1 MIFHRSY
8 LPKTGCSLASTPEF
22 SLLLNLGLAIFAA
35 FAFSIFFARIKQ
47 PVVLGQLIAGIIVGP
62 FGLGL
67 VQDLGAINLL
77 ASLGIVLLLFTVGL
91 ELDPLEIRKIGPD
104 SFMLAFVELIITFV
118 SVFGVAL
125 LVGLSSIESVF
136 VAAVVATTS
145 TAIMSKILLESRNL
159 HNKESQMVIT
169 ASVIEDFATVFILLL
184 LPGLA
189 AASKQVPPLDLAL
202 LVAKGILL
210 VGVIFG
216 FGWKLAP
223 RIIDR
228 VTQSDQEYKETAFL
242 LALSF
247 GFIFALLSSFL
258 GFSPAVGAFLM
269 GLMIRG
275 KQATFVLDKVGP
287 IKDLFI
293 VLFFVSMGTLINIGT
308 VLTLTL
314 PIIAVI
320 GMAIVGK
327 FGGCWIGAKLSAVRH
342 DATKVGI
349 SMLPRGEFSFIV
361 ASEGTGLGVA
371 SQLLY
376 PVAGLTTLITSIL
389 SSIAMRLLNK
399 RNEKTA
405 PVPVTIQAKTVPVTS
420 TGA

>member
-1 MIFHRSY
+1 M
-8 LPKTGCSLASTPEF
+8 ASTPEF

-35 FAFSIFFARIKQ
+35 FAFSILFSKIKQ
-47 PVVLGQLIAGIIVGP
+47 PVVLGQLIAGIIIGP

-104 SFMLAFVELIITFV
+104 SFILTTVELTITFL

-125 LVGLSSIESVF
+125 LAGLTSIEAVF

-145 TAIMSKILLESRNL
+145 TAIMSKILLESKSFRA
-159 HNKESQMVIT
+159 KESQMVIT

-189 AASKQVPPLDLAL
+189 AASNQVPPSELAL
-202 LVAKGILL
+202 LIAKGILL
-210 VGVIFG
+210 VAVIFG
-216 FGWKLAP
+216 FGWRVAP

-228 VTQSDQEYKETAFL
+228 MTEGDQEYKETAFL

-247 GFIFALLSSFL
+247 GFVFAVLSSFL

-275 KQATFVLDKVGP
+275 KQAEFVLGKVGP

-293 VLFFVSMGTLINIGT
+293 VLFFVSMGTLINIGA

-314 PIIAVI
+314 PILAVLTT
-320 GMAIVGK
+320 AIIGK
-327 FGGCWIGAKLSAVRH
+327 FWGCWTGAKLSAAKQQ
-342 DATKVGI
+342 ATRVGV

-371 SQLLY
+371 SQILF
-376 PVAGLTTLITSIL
+376 PIAGLTTLISSIL
-389 SSIAMRLLNK
+389 SSIGMRLI
-399 RNEKTA
+399 KTRTMKTNA
-405 PVPVTIQAKTVPVTS
+405 ITVPVEKVGKS
-420 TGA
+420 E

>member
-1 MIFHRSY
+1 M
-8 LPKTGCSLASTPEF
+8 ASTPEF

-35 FAFSIFFARIKQ
+35 FALSTIFERIKQ

-77 ASLGIVLLLFTVGL
+77 ASLGIVLLLFVVGL
-91 ELDPLEIRKIGPD
+91 ELDPLEIRRVGTG
-104 SFMLAFVELIITFV
+104 SFILAAVELTISFL

-125 LVGLSSIESVF
+125 LAGLSTIQAVF
-136 VAAVVATTS
+136 VSAVVATTS
-145 TAIMSKILLESRNL
+145 TAIMSKILLESKSF
-159 HNKESQMVIT
+159 HAKESQMVIT

-189 AASKQVPPLDLAL
+189 AASNQVPASDLAL
-202 LVAKGILL
+202 LVVKGILL
-210 VGVIFG
+210 VAVIFV
-216 FGWKLAP
+216 FGSRIAP

-228 VTQSDQEYKETAFL
+228 MTRGDQEYKETTFL

-247 GFIFALLSSFL
+247 GFIFAVLSAGL

-275 KQATFVLDKVGP
+275 KQAEFVLEKVGP

-293 VLFFVSMGTLINIGT
+293 VLFFVSMGTLINIGA

-314 PIIAVI
+314 PILAVL
-320 GMAIVGK
+320 GTALLGK
-327 FGGCWIGAKLSAVRH
+327 FCGCWTGAKLTTAKGE
-342 DATKVGI
+342 ATRVGL

-361 ASEGTGLGVA
+361 ASEGAGLGVA
-371 SQLLY
+371 SQILY
-376 PVAGLTTLITSIL
+376 PVAGLTTLISSFL
-389 SSIAMRLLNK
+389 SSIGMRLLNARRLK
-399 RNEKTA
+399 SES
-405 PVPVTIQAKTVPVTS
+405 VTVPVQLKS
-420 TGA
+420 AEKVG

>member
-1 MIFHRSY
+1 M
-8 LPKTGCSLASTPEF
+8 ASTPEF
-22 SLLLNLGLAIFAA
+22 TLLFNLGLSIFAA
-35 FAFSIFFARIKQ
+35 FAFSILFSKIKQ

-104 SFMLAFVELIITFV
+104 SFILAFVELMVTFF
-118 SVFGVAL
+118 SVYGVAL
-125 LVGLSSIESVF
+125 LAGLSNIEAIF

-145 TAIMSKILLESRNL
+145 TAIMSKILLESRSF
-159 HNKESQMVIT
+159 HDKESQMVVT

-189 AASKQVPPLDLAL
+189 AASNQVPPTDLAL
-202 LVAKGILL
+202 LVVKGVLL
-210 VGVIFG
+210 VAVIFA

-223 RIIDR
+223 QIIDR

-247 GFIFALLSSFL
+247 GFIFALLASYL

-275 KQATFVLDKVGP
+275 KQARFVLDKVGP

-293 VLFFVSMGTLINIGT
+293 VLFFVSMGTLINVGAI
-308 VLTLTL
+308 LTLTL
-314 PIIAVI
+314 PIVAVLTV
-320 GMAIVGK
+320 AIVGK
-327 FGGCWIGAKLSAVRH
+327 FGGCWLGAKLSTVKR

-371 SQLLY
+371 SQILY
-376 PVAGLTTLITSIL
+376 PVAGLSTLITSTL
-389 SSIAMRLLNK
+389 SSIGLRLLK
-399 RNEKTA
+399 KYREKTVAASTMSHKETVA
-405 PVPVTIQAKTVPVTS
+405 PIVSK
-420 TGA
+420 G

>member
-1 MIFHRSY
+1 M
-8 LPKTGCSLASTPEF
+8 ASTPEF

-35 FAFSIFFARIKQ
+35 FAFSILFSKIKQ
-47 PVVLGQLIAGIIVGP
+47 PVVLGQLIAGIIIGP

-67 VQDLGAINLL
+67 VQDLAEINLL

-91 ELDPLEIRKIGPD
+91 ELDPLEIRRIGTD
-104 SFMLAFVELIITFV
+104 SFILTFVELTITFFT
-118 SVFGVAL
+118 VFGVAL
-125 LVGLSSIESVF
+125 AVGLSNIESIF
-136 VAAVVATTS
+136 VGAVVATTS
-145 TAIMSKILLESRNL
+145 TAIMSKILLESRSL
-159 HNKESQMVIT
+159 HSKESQIVIT

-184 LPGLA
+184 LPGIVA
-189 AASKQVPPLDLAL
+189 ANSQVPPSDLAL
-202 LVAKGILL
+202 LVIKGILL
-210 VGVIFG
+210 VAVIFG
-216 FGWKLAP
+216 FGWKIAP

-228 VTQSDQEYKETAFL
+228 VSLGDQEYKETAFL

-247 GFIFALLSSFL
+247 GFIFAEIASFL

-275 KQATFVLDKVGP
+275 KQAKFVLDKVGP

-293 VLFFVSMGTLINIGT
+293 VLFFVAMGTLINIGT

-314 PIIAVI
+314 PIIAVLAT
-320 GMAIVGK
+320 AIMGK
-327 FGGCWIGAKLSAVRH
+327 FGGSWIGARLSAARH
-342 DATKVGI
+342 HATTVGV

-361 ASEGTGLGVA
+361 ASEGAGLGIA

-389 SSIAMRLLNK
+389 SSIGMRLLKK
-399 RNEKTA
+399 RERN
-405 PVPVTIQAKTVPVTS
+405 TITVPVS
-420 TGA
+420 TPVRTEPA

>member
-1 MIFHRSY
+1 M
-8 LPKTGCSLASTPEF
+8 ASTPEF

-35 FAFSIFFARIKQ
+35 FAFSILFSKIKQ
-47 PVVLGQLIAGIIVGP
+47 PVVLGQLIAGIIIGP

-104 SFMLAFVELIITFV
+104 SFILTTVELTISFL

-125 LVGLSSIESVF
+125 LAGLTSIEAVF

-145 TAIMSKILLESRNL
+145 TAIMSKILLESKSFRA
-159 HNKESQMVIT
+159 KESQMVIT

-189 AASKQVPPLDLAL
+189 AASNQVPPSELAL
-202 LVAKGILL
+202 LIAKGILL
-210 VGVIFG
+210 VAVIFG
-216 FGWKLAP
+216 FGWRVAP

-228 VTQSDQEYKETAFL
+228 MTEGDQEYKETAFL

-247 GFIFALLSSFL
+247 GFVFAVLSSFL

-275 KQATFVLDKVGP
+275 KQAEFVLGKVGP

-293 VLFFVSMGTLINIGT
+293 VLFFVSMGTLINIGA

-314 PIIAVI
+314 PILAVLTT
-320 GMAIVGK
+320 AIIGK
-327 FGGCWIGAKLSAVRH
+327 FWGCWTGAKLSAAKQQ
-342 DATKVGI
+342 ATRVGV

-371 SQLLY
+371 SQILF
-376 PVAGLTTLITSIL
+376 PIAGLTTLISSIL
-389 SSIAMRLLNK
+389 SAIGMRLI
-399 RNEKTA
+399 KTRTMRA
-405 PVPVTIQAKTVPVTS
+405 NAVTVPVQVENVAKS
-420 TGA
+420 D

>member
-1 MIFHRSY
+1 M
-8 LPKTGCSLASTPEF
+8 ASTPEF

-35 FAFSIFFARIKQ
+35 FAFSLLFAKIKQ

-67 VQDLGAINLL
+67 VQDLGAISLL

-104 SFMLAFVELIITFV
+104 SFILAFVELLVTFFAV
-118 SVFGVAL
+118 YAVAL
-125 LVGLSSIESVF
+125 LVGLSNIEAVF

-145 TAIMSKILLESRNL
+145 TAIMSKILLESGTF
-159 HNKESQMVIT
+159 HDKESQMVIT

-189 AASKQVPPLDLAL
+189 AASNQVPPTDLAQL
-202 LVAKGILL
+202 IVKGILL
-210 VGVIFG
+210 VAVIFG
-216 FGWKLAP
+216 FGWKIAP
-223 RIIDR
+223 SIIDR
-228 VTQSDQEYKETAFL
+228 VTQSDQAYKETAFL

-247 GFIFALLSSFL
+247 GFIFALLSSYL

-275 KQATFVLDKVGP
+275 KEARFVLDKVGP

-293 VLFFVSMGTLINIGT
+293 VLFFVSMGTLINIGA
-308 VLTLTL
+308 VLTVTL
-314 PIIAVI
+314 PIVAVI
-320 GMAIVGK
+320 VVAIVGK
-327 FGGCWIGAKLSAVRH
+327 FGGCWLGTRLSPTRH
-342 DATKVGI
+342 DATKVGV

-361 ASEGTGLGVA
+361 ASEGTGLGIA
-371 SQLLY
+371 SQLLF
-376 PVAGLTTLITSIL
+376 PLAGLTTLTTSVL
-389 SSIAMRLLNK
+389 SSIGLRLVKKPVQKVAPQMAIPVANK
-399 RNEKTA
+399 IT
-405 PVPVTIQAKTVPVTS
+405 
-420 TGA
+420 TG

>member
-1 MIFHRSY
+1 
-8 LPKTGCSLASTPEF
+8 LASTPEF

-35 FAFSIFFARIKQ
+35 FALSTLFEKIKQ

-77 ASLGIVLLLFTVGL
+77 ASLGIVLLLFVVGL
-91 ELDPLEIRKIGPD
+91 ELDPLEIRRVGTG
-104 SFMLAFVELIITFV
+104 SFILAAVELTVSFL

-125 LVGLSSIESVF
+125 LAGLSTIEAVF
-136 VAAVVATTS
+136 VSAVVATTS
-145 TAIMSKILLESRNL
+145 TAIMSKILLESKSF
-159 HNKESQMVIT
+159 HAKESQMVIT

-189 AASKQVPPLDLAL
+189 AASNQVPAPDLGL
-202 LVAKGILL
+202 LVVKGVLL
-210 VGVIFG
+210 VVVIFV
-216 FGWKLAP
+216 FGSRVAP

-228 VTQSDQEYKETAFL
+228 MTRGDQQYKETTFL

-247 GFIFALLSSFL
+247 GFIFAVLSAGL

-275 KQATFVLDKVGP
+275 KQAEFVLEKVGP

-293 VLFFVSMGTLINIGT
+293 VLFFVSMGTLINIGA

-314 PIIAVI
+314 PILAVL
-320 GMAIVGK
+320 GTALLGK
-327 FGGCWIGAKLSAVRH
+327 FWGCWSGAKLTTAKGE
-342 DATKVGI
+342 ATRVGL

-361 ASEGTGLGVA
+361 ASEGAGLGVA
-371 SQLLY
+371 SQILY
-376 PVAGLTTLITSIL
+376 PVAGLTTLISSFL
-389 SSIAMRLLNK
+389 SSIGMRLLNARRLK
-399 RNEKTA
+399 NDPVTVTVQVKTA
-405 PVPVTIQAKTVPVTS
+405 EKV
-420 TGA
+420 G

>member
-1 MIFHRSY
+1 
-8 LPKTGCSLASTPEF
+8 LASTPEF

-35 FAFSIFFARIKQ
+35 FAFSTLFSKIKQ
-47 PVVLGQLIAGIIVGP
+47 PVVLGQLIAGIIIGP

-67 VQDLGAINLL
+67 VQDLAAINLL

-91 ELDPLEIRKIGPD
+91 ELDPLEIRKVGPG
-104 SFMLAFVELIITFV
+104 SFILAAVELTISFL

-125 LVGLSSIESVF
+125 LAGLSSIEAVF

-145 TAIMSKILLESRNL
+145 TAIMSKILLESKSFRA
-159 HNKESQMVIT
+159 KESQMVIT

-189 AASKQVPPLDLAL
+189 AASNQVPASDLAL
-202 LVAKGILL
+202 LVAKGFLL
-210 VGVIFG
+210 VAVIFA
-216 FGWKLAP
+216 FGGRIAP
-223 RIIDR
+223 WIIDR
-228 VTQSDQEYKETAFL
+228 MTKGDQEYKETAFL

-247 GFIFALLSSFL
+247 GFIFAVLSSYL

-275 KQATFVLDKVGP
+275 KQAEFVLEKVGP

-293 VLFFVSMGTLINIGT
+293 VLFFVSMGTLINIGA

-314 PIIAVI
+314 PILAVLAT
-320 GMAIVGK
+320 AILGK
-327 FGGCWIGAKLSAVRH
+327 FWGCWTGAKFSGAKRE
-342 DATKVGI
+342 ATKVGV

-371 SQLLY
+371 SQILY
-376 PVAGLTTLITSIL
+376 PVAGLTTLI
-389 SSIAMRLLNK
+389 SSIISSIGMRLLK
-399 RNEKTA
+399 ARAKTA
-405 PVPVTIQAKTVPVTS
+405 TAVTVPVQVKRAEKE
-420 TGA
+420 G

>member
-1 MIFHRSY
+1 M
-8 LPKTGCSLASTPEF
+8 ASTPEF

-35 FAFSIFFARIKQ
+35 FAFSILFSRIKQ
-47 PVVLGQLIAGIIVGP
+47 PVVLGQLIAGIIIGP

-104 SFMLAFVELIITFV
+104 SFILTAVELTISFL

-125 LVGLSSIESVF
+125 LAGLTSIEAVF

-145 TAIMSKILLESRNL
+145 TAIMSKILLESKSFRA
-159 HNKESQMVIT
+159 KESQMVIT

-189 AASKQVPPLDLAL
+189 AASNQVPPSELAL
-202 LVAKGILL
+202 LIAKGILL
-210 VGVIFG
+210 VAVIFG
-216 FGWKLAP
+216 FGWRVAP

-228 VTQSDQEYKETAFL
+228 MTEGDQEYKETAFL

-247 GFIFALLSSFL
+247 GFVFAVLSSFL

-275 KQATFVLDKVGP
+275 KQAEFVLGKVGP

-293 VLFFVSMGTLINIGT
+293 VLFFVSMGTLINIGA

-314 PIIAVI
+314 PILAVLTT
-320 GMAIVGK
+320 AIIGK
-327 FGGCWIGAKLSAVRH
+327 FWGCWTGAKLSAAKQQ
-342 DATKVGI
+342 ATRVGV

-371 SQLLY
+371 SQILF
-376 PVAGLTTLITSIL
+376 PIAGLTTLISSIL
-389 SSIAMRLLNK
+389 SAIGMRLI
-399 RNEKTA
+399 KTRTMRA
-405 PVPVTIQAKTVPVTS
+405 NAVTVPVQVENVAKS
-420 TGA
+420 D